1 MAGTAHADSAA
12 RPFLTAEWRH
22 LCLVTYA
29 VDAAL
34 LMPRLAPGLELDT
47 REGRAFVSLVA
58 FDSLNTRVKGVKW
71 PWHVNF
77 PEINLRFYVRR
88 VEGGISE
95 ELASAAQASGQSRV
109 IREARTGG
117 TPVPPETR
125 AGGMSV
131 PPLLRDPG
139 EDRRRG
145 VMFVRELVPR
155 PAISIVAKLAYN
167 EPYASARM
175 TSNVTSSGGK
185 IRVEHAWRFG
195 GRGHWLRVEADGE
208 PFTPGEDSVEHFFK
222 EHSWGFG
229 VSWRGRLLTYRVDHP
244 VWRVFPGPRVEMDV
258 DFAACYGAEWGVLNG
273 AEPVSVVLAEGSGVR
288 VWPVG

>member
-1 MAGTAHADSAA
+1 M
-12 RPFLTAEWRH
+12 
-22 LCLVTYA
+22 CLVTYA

-47 REGRAFVSLVA
+47 RDGRAFVSLVA
-58 FDSLNTRVKGVKW
+58 FDFLNTRVKGVKW

-88 VEGGISE
+88 ADGGD
-95 ELASAAQASGQSRV
+95 L
-109 IREARTGG
+109 
-117 TPVPPETR
+117 
-125 AGGMSV
+125 
-131 PPLLRDPG
+131 
-139 EDRRRG
+139 RRG

-155 PAISIVAKLAYN
+155 PAISVVAKLMYN
-167 EPYASARM
+167 EPYANARM
-175 TSNVTSSGGK
+175 KSGVTKTGGK
-185 IRVEHAWRFG
+185 IRVEHSWRFG
-195 GRGHWLRVEADGE
+195 GRGHWLRVEADDE

-229 VSWRGRLLTYRVDHP
+229 VSRRGRLLTYRVDHP